1 MENKLFQKIA
11 EKYPFLSIVLYA
23 DKEHIGI
30 IMNQDKVLT
39 SMYNFGDIE
48 DIDEKRLF
56 LDLGETW
63 WWESNRSIPI
73 NLFLKDE
80 WLIFKNYR
88 VTFTNKNLTI
98 LSGPC
103 TSLSNIAQKR
113 SKRKAITLIKD
124 IDQFN

>member
-1 MENKLFQKIA
+1 MENQLFERIQ

-39 SMYNFGDIE
+39 TMYDFGQITDNE
-48 DIDEKRLF
+48 LKRLF
-56 LDLGETW
+56 LELGETW

-80 WLIFKNYR
+80 WEPFKEYR
-88 VTFTNKNLTI
+88 TNFNNKNLKLLT
-98 LSGPC
+98 GPC
-103 TSLSNIAQKR
+103 TSLNNIVQKR
-113 SKRKAITLIKD
+113 SKRKSITLIRD
-124 IDQFN
+124 LD

>member
-1 MENKLFQKIA
+1 MKNELFQRIA

-23 DKEHIGI
+23 NKEHIGI

-39 SMYNFGDIE
+39 TMYDFGAISDL
-48 DIDEKRLF
+48 DQKQLF

-73 NLFLKDE
+73 NLFLKEE
-80 WLIFKNYR
+80 WTAFKDYR
-88 VTFTNKNLTI
+88 VTFNNKNMSV

-103 TSLSNIAQKR
+103 TSLSNIVQKR
-113 SKRKAITLIKD
+113 SKRKSITLVREIRE
-124 IDQFN
+124 

>member
-1 MENKLFQKIA
+1 MENQLFEHIQ

-39 SMYNFGDIE
+39 TMYDFGQITDNE
-48 DIDEKRLF
+48 LKRLF
-56 LDLGETW
+56 LELGETW

-80 WLIFKNYR
+80 WEPFKEYR
-88 VTFTNKNLTI
+88 TNFNNKNLKLLT
-98 LSGPC
+98 GPC
-103 TSLSNIAQKR
+103 TSLNNIVQKR
-113 SKRKAITLIKD
+113 SKRKSITLIRD
-124 IDQFN
+124 LD

>member
-1 MENKLFQKIA
+1 MENQLFERIQ

-23 DKEHIGI
+23 DKEYIGI

-39 SMYNFGDIE
+39 TMYDFGQITD
-48 DIDEKRLF
+48 DSLKRLF
-56 LDLGETW
+56 LELGETW

-80 WLIFKNYR
+80 WSAFKKYR
-88 VTFTNKNLTI
+88 TTFNNKNMEL

-103 TSLSNIAQKR
+103 TSLNNIVQKR
-113 SKRKAITLIKD
+113 SKRKSITLVKNL
-124 IDQFN
+124 DQ

>member
-1 MENKLFQKIA
+1 MKNELFQRIA

-23 DKEHIGI
+23 NKEHIGI

-39 SMYNFGDIE
+39 TMYDFGAISDLNQ
-48 DIDEKRLF
+48 KQLF

-73 NLFLKDE
+73 NLFLKEE
-80 WLIFKNYR
+80 WNVFKDYR
-88 VTFTNKNLTI
+88 VTFNNKNMSV

-103 TSLSNIAQKR
+103 TSLSNIVQKR
-113 SKRKAITLIKD
+113 SKRKSITLVREIRK
-124 IDQFN
+124 

>member
-1 MENKLFQKIA
+1 MENQLFERIQ
-11 EKYPFLSIVLYA
+11 EKYPFFSIVLYA

-39 SMYNFGDIE
+39 TMYDFGQITD
-48 DIDEKRLF
+48 DNLKRLF
-56 LDLGETW
+56 LELGETW

-80 WLIFKNYR
+80 WEPFKEYR
-88 VTFTNKNLTI
+88 TTFNNKNMEL

-103 TSLSNIAQKR
+103 TSLNNIVRKR
-113 SKRKAITLIKD
+113 SKRKSITLIKD
-124 IDQFN
+124 LD

>member
-1 MENKLFQKIA
+1 MENELFQRIA

-23 DKEHIGI
+23 NKEHIGI

-39 SMYNFGDIE
+39 TMYDFGAISDLNQ
-48 DIDEKRLF
+48 KQLF

-73 NLFLKDE
+73 NLFLKEE
-80 WLIFKNYR
+80 WNVFKDYR
-88 VTFTNKNLTI
+88 VTFNNKNMSV

-103 TSLSNIAQKR
+103 TSLSNIVQKR
-113 SKRKAITLIKD
+113 SKRKSITLVREIRK
-124 IDQFN
+124 

>member
-1 MENKLFQKIA
+1 MENKLFQRIA

-23 DKEHIGI
+23 NKEHIGI

-39 SMYNFGDIE
+39 TMYDFGAISDL
-48 DIDEKRLF
+48 DQKQLF

-73 NLFLKDE
+73 NLFLKEE
-80 WLIFKNYR
+80 WTAFKDYR
-88 VTFTNKNLTI
+88 VTFNNKNMSV

-103 TSLSNIAQKR
+103 TSLSNIVQKR
-113 SKRKAITLIKD
+113 SKRKSITLVREIRE
-124 IDQFN
+124 